1 MKGRRPAGGWPVKR
15 LLRHGEEI
23 AKSKARCETVPAGD
37 APCRAAYEALL
48 GRADAH
54 AAGDLTSPAVELLL
68 VDGAIAAGYRSRT
81 HRGRRPARRLRS
93 RSPTNRPL
101 AASLQ
106 RVSLRGAN
114 AGRQLVHAERLHDVL
129 SASSSTTRM
138 RAASGSAG
146 PFCAN
151 PQPGQGGAGEIA
163 GHRGALQLL
172 PQVRRLRRRRRRAV
186 GRRLPGGLDAEGTRR
201 PVSGAS
207 AGRPVEL
214 RSKSSNTTLFDSM
227 GSSTSA
233 GSVAMSSAAV
243 PSRAR
248 RCVGLSSTR
257 RAAYIQAFATVH
269 DFIA

>member
-1 MKGRRPAGGWPVKR
+1 MRRATSRLRRWNCFSSTARSPPATAVGHIVVDD
-15 LLRHGEEI
+15 LH
-23 AKSKARCETVPAGD
+23 D
-37 APCRAAYEALL
+37 AC
-48 GRADAH
+48 D
-54 AAGDLTSPAVELLL
+54 
-68 VDGAIAAGYRSRT
+68 
-81 HRGRRPARRLRS
+81 RGRLRTDLSPPACNSCRCAVRMR
-93 RSPTNRPL
+93 
-101 AASLQ
+101 
-106 RVSLRGAN
+106 
-114 AGRQLVHAERLHDVL
+114 AEGFTTYS

-138 RAASGSAG
+138 RAASGLAG

-172 PQVRRLRRRRRRAV
+172 PQARRLRRRRRRAV

-227 GSSTSA
+227 GSSTLA
-233 GSVAMSSAAV
+233 GSVAVSSAAV